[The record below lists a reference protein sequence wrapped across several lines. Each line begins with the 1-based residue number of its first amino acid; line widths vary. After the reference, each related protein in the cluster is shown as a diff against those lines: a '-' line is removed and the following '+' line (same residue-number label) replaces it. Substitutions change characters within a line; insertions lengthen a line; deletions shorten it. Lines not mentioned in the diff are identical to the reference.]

1 MDRRWRRV
9 DVEVHIDVHI
19 HTSLLIIFSFHFAL
33 FPPGN
38 SEMAGCSSSGKG
50 GMMVVAWK
58 RCVSCVNCLDNG
70 NPESQCWHT
79 VTWGWVKKL
88 MNVNKKELLSELI
101 MIT

>member
-50 GMMVVAWK
+50 GMMVVVAWK

-70 NPESQCWHT
+70 NPESLLAHCDM
-79 VTWGWVKKL
+79 GLGEK
-88 MNVNKKELLSELI
+88 VNEC
-101 MIT
+101 

>member
-19 HTSLLIIFSFHFAL
+19 HTSLLIISSFHFAL

-50 GMMVVAWK
+50 GMMVVVAWK
-58 RCVSCVNCLDNG
+58 RCVTQCARSKILLYTLALKKKDFPNIFNG
-70 NPESQCWHT
+70 FNLRYD
-79 VTWGWVKKL
+79 V
-88 MNVNKKELLSELI
+88 
-101 MIT
+101 